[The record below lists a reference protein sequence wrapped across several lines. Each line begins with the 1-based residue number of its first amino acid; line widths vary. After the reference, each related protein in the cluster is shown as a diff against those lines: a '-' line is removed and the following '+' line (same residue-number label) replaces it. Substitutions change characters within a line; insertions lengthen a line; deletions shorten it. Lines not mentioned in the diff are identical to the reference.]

1 MSIVDQAMDNLTLNV
16 SGLLDKYK
24 LEEQLRANQAENAL
38 GILSDRNELKRK
50 IAVDKNKLERSTIG
64 SQQQL
69 DKWRT
74 TGADYRYEMQRKN
87 LATQAALNAKK
98 TGAAVK
104 QYMSQVKDK
113 RMQSDAVVRGVENN
127 MANLL
132 AEQVNDMSIKQLER
146 NIRVVAS
153 MMDQGAAKA
162 AAGQRGGGSSTSRRL
177 AMNEAQ
183 KLGRQYGEIQTLRQ
197 RQGSQLSQMNADMA
211 GPQATK
217 LARLAESM
225 QNDVTQSRSLIKQ
238 TKSTN
243 KMLKRQQESI
253 FSQRKEGIRAFSQNS
268 RLRQFQL
275 RKSNDDLKAAA
286 KNNMIE
292 YRKAKQ
298 DFKITKQGFRIASRQ
313 GQRELT
319 GLYLQTDAML
329 DQASMPYRDA
339 IIFDPLEPIEGL
351 PPEKRIPS
359 FSQPQSPINSYA
371 NAIMGGVQ
379 TAMNFSTM
387 TSDGLKFY

>member
-1 MSIVDQAMDNLTLNV
+1 MAHSSKLN
-16 SGLLDKYK
+16 
-24 LEEQLRANQAENAL
+24 
-38 GILSDRNELKRK
+38 
-50 IAVDKNKLERSTIG
+50 
-64 SQQQL
+64 
-69 DKWRT
+69 KWRT

-197 RQGSQLSQMNADMA
+197 RQGSQIIADERRHGRAA
-211 GPQATK
+211 G
-217 LARLAESM
+217 
-225 QNDVTQSRSLIKQ
+225 
-238 TKSTN
+238 N
-243 KMLKRQQESI
+243 K
-253 FSQRKEGIRAFSQNS
+253 
-268 RLRQFQL
+268 
-275 RKSNDDLKAAA
+275 
-286 KNNMIE
+286 
-292 YRKAKQ
+292 
-298 DFKITKQGFRIASRQ
+298 
-313 GQRELT
+313 T
-319 GLYLQTDAML
+319 GT
-329 DQASMPYRDA
+329 PC
-339 IIFDPLEPIEGL
+339 
-351 PPEKRIPS
+351 
-359 FSQPQSPINSYA
+359 
-371 NAIMGGVQ
+371 
-379 TAMNFSTM
+379 
-387 TSDGLKFY
+387 